1 MKILFLVIIFLLASI
16 ATSAQTV
23 TVSPTDVNAYSQG
36 ATTVF
41 LTFSNVVNL
50 RPAESTWCGEIIPA
64 APAALGFRCDPTTV
78 FGQLP
83 ARYDQSRLSGTN
95 GYTDI
100 MSITPAVARKAYLDA
115 VRGSD
120 ARFFYVRRFVST
132 VGGPDEYVPVT
143 IRLSGNGARVP
154 FSLTDV
160 KLQWAGGTKVVPF
173 IKSNEKLP
181 KVTAEIK
188 YTGTGRLKGRW
199 EIVKP
204 GEALPEQ
211 KDLLSEASLP
221 IEQRGTQRRYTQ
233 LNRFNV
239 YLPPGGKYVLPG
251 PENWRI
257 DKTIEGMYLIL
268 LRIEASEDVESQSN
282 TSNGVVSSGAA
293 AGFAMPVLRYYV
305 GGSGNNKTI
314 SVVDD
319 ATGDNF
325 STNVFAALTPEDDSI
340 APDDKPATFGWTAFE
355 KASLYRLEI
364 QNEKG
369 ELILS
374 SMLPA
379 EKRIYRA
386 PSWLKDKAKVIRWR
400 VIALKEDGSKLGET
414 KERTL
419 VLKK

>member
-1 MKILFLVIIFLLASI
+1 MKILLTVIILLFASI
-16 ATSAQTV
+16 ASSAQNV
-23 TVSPTDVNAYSQG
+23 TVSPADVNAYSQG

-41 LTFSNVVNL
+41 LTFGNVVNV
-50 RPAESTWCGEIIPA
+50 RPAESTWCGDIISA
-64 APAALGFRCDPTTV
+64 APNLGFRCDPATV

-95 GYTDI
+95 AYTDI

-115 VRGSD
+115 VSGSD

-132 VGGPDEYVPVT
+132 VGGFDEYVPVT

-160 KLQWAGGTKVVPF
+160 KLQWDGGIKVVPF
-173 IKSNEKLP
+173 INVNQKLP
-181 KVTAEIK
+181 KITAEIK

-204 GEALPEQ
+204 GESLPEQ

-239 YLPPGGKYVLPG
+239 YLPPGGRYTLSG

-268 LRIEASEDVESQSN
+268 LRIEASEDAESQSN
-282 TSNGVVSSGAA
+282 TANGVVTSGGA

-305 GGSGNNKTI
+305 GGSGNNRTI
-314 SVVDD
+314 SIVDD
-319 ATGDNF
+319 
-325 STNVFAALTPEDDSI
+325 STNSNSFVVGFAALTPEDDSI

-355 KASLYRLEI
+355 NAALYRLEI
-364 QNEKG
+364 ENEKG

-374 SMLPA
+374 SVLPA
-379 EKRIYRA
+379 ERRIYRA
-386 PSWLKDKAKVIRWR
+386 PSWLKEKAKVVRWR
-400 VIALKEDGSKLGET
+400 VVALKEDGNKLSET
-414 KERTL
+414 KQRTL

>member
-1 MKILFLVIIFLLASI
+1 MKIIFLVIIFLLASV
-16 ATSAQTV
+16 AALAQNV
-23 TVSPTDVNAYSQG
+23 TVSPADVNAYSQG

-41 LTFSNVVNL
+41 LIFGNVVNL
-50 RPAESTWCGEIIPA
+50 TPAEATWCGEIVPA
-64 APAALGFRCDPTTV
+64 APTALGFRCDPATV

-83 ARYDQSRLSGTN
+83 ARYNQSRLSGTN

-120 ARFFYVRRFVST
+120 ARFFYVKRFVST
-132 VGGPDEYVPVT
+132 VGGLDEYVPVT

-160 KLQWAGGTKVVPF
+160 KLQWDGGTKVVPF
-173 IKSNEKLP
+173 IKTNEKLP
-181 KVTAEIK
+181 KITAEIK

-204 GEALPEQ
+204 GEALPERR
-211 KDLLSEASLP
+211 DLLSEASLP
-221 IEQRGTQRRYTQ
+221 AEERGTQKRYTQ

-239 YLPPGGKYVLPG
+239 YLPPGGKYVLAG

-268 LRIEASEDVESQSN
+268 LRIEASEDAESQSN
-282 TSNGVVSSGAA
+282 TSNGVVNSGGA

-305 GGSGNNKTI
+305 GGSSGNQTI
-314 SVVDD
+314 SVVED
-319 ATGDNF
+319 AADNSSSLTGF
-325 STNVFAALTPEDDSI
+325 TALTPEDESV
-340 APDDKPATFGWTAFE
+340 ASDDKPATFGWTAFE